1 MAHLCLLLAH
11 SLFRDHQSN
20 EDIETMKG
28 AERPETRS
36 TTPIDHVRERRR

>member
-1 MAHLCLLLAH
+1 MAHLCCFAAH
-11 SLFRDHQSN
+11 SLFRDQSN

-28 AERPETRS
+28 AERNKTRS

>member
-11 SLFRDHQSN
+11 SLFRDQSN

-28 AERPETRS
+28 AECPETRY
-36 TTPIDHVRERRR
+36 TGPIGHIRDRDR